1 MPSQYQSTH
10 ACRYILS
17 EESLSAMYG
26 TKEDT
31 PSIINNILLPV
42 PRRCYNFSRTDSR
55 DIKTM
60 LANLT
65 TVQQWSKELD
75 SLVSGCVGM
84 NREEKSRVS
93 FVLVVL

>member
-17 EESLSAMYG
+17 KESLSAMYG

-31 PSIINNILLPV
+31 PAIINNTLLPV
-42 PRRCYNFSRTDSR
+42 PRRCYNFIRADSR
-55 DIKTM
+55 DIETM

-65 TVQQWSKELD
+65 TVQKWSKELD
-75 SLVSGCVGM
+75 RPMFLM
-84 NREEKSRVS
+84 PHPLESRHC
-93 FVLVVL
+93 